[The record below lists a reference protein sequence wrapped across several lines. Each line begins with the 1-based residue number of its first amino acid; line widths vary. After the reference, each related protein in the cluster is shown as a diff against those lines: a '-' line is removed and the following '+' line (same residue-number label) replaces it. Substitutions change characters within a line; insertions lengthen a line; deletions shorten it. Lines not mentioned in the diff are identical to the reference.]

1 MVVISAYFSGSE
13 TGMMTLNRYRL
24 RHMAKQGNRSAKRV
38 EKLLR
43 KPDRLI
49 SLVLI
54 GNNLVNILASAL
66 GTIVGMRLYGDAGVA
81 IATGVLTF
89 VVLVFAEV
97 LPKTIAALYPEKV
110 AYPSSFLL
118 APLQILMMPLVW
130 LLNAITRMLMRM
142 MGIKTDIVV
151 SGSLSKEELRTIVH
165 ESRSQISRRNQDM
178 LLSVLDLEKMTV
190 DDIMVPRSEIIGIDI
205 NDDWKSILRQLS
217 HSPHGRIVLYRDSL
231 DDAISMLRVREAWRL
246 MSEKKEFTK
255 ETMLRAADEIY
266 FVLEGTPLS
275 TQLVKFQR
283 NKKKVGLVVNE
294 YGDIQGLVTVE
305 DILEEIVGD
314 FTTSMS
320 PTLAEEVTPQNDGSV
335 IIDGTANVREI
346 NKAFNWHL
354 PEDDARTVNGV
365 ILEAL
370 EEIPVAGTR
379 VRIGEYDIDI
389 LDVQDNMIKQVKVF
403 PVKPLRECG
412 GVKKRPGIRMLDRD
426 LLRKQK
432 LSFCLR
438 YSHHR
443 RTNCTTVQ
451 RITLLHNAQYVTWRN
466 VIRFH
471 HCDGLMH
478 IRVQWYVSFGD
489 HFNAK
494 LTHNIQHRLQR
505 QLNTF
510 NHRGHIR
517 VSFISHF
524 QRTIQAINHRQQFV
538 DEFLQRE
545 FVSFF
550 NIQFSTT
557 TQVFHFGFYAQNA
570 VTFTGLGFSQLSFEI
585 RNFFIARIHLLS
597 RSFWLNCLNLFV
609 LIHDNFF
616 RGLPSGVFCSL
627 LLMNFSAFFSH
638 SSR

>member
-130 LLNAITRMLMRM
+130 LLNTIMRL

-178 LLSVLDLEKMTV
+178 LLSVLDLEKVSV
-190 DDIMVPRSEIIGIDI
+190 DDIMVPRNEIIGIDI
-205 NDDWKSILRQLS
+205 NDDWKSIERQLT

-246 MSEKKEFTK
+246 MAEKKEFTK
-255 ETMLRAADEIY
+255 EMMLRAADEIY
-266 FVLEGTPLS
+266 YVPEGTPLS
-275 TQLVKFQR
+275 TQLIKFQR

-379 VRIGEYDIDI
+379 VRIEQYDIDI
-389 LDVQDNMIKQVKVF
+389 LDVQENMIKQVKVV
-403 PVKPLRECG
+403 PVKPLRES
-412 GVKKRPGIRMLDRD
+412 V
-426 LLRKQK
+426 
-432 LSFCLR
+432 
-438 YSHHR
+438 
-443 RTNCTTVQ
+443 
-451 RITLLHNAQYVTWRN
+451 A
-466 VIRFH
+466 
-471 HCDGLMH
+471 
-478 IRVQWYVSFGD
+478 
-489 HFNAK
+489 
-494 LTHNIQHRLQR
+494 
-505 QLNTF
+505 
-510 NHRGHIR
+510 
-517 VSFISHF
+517 
-524 QRTIQAINHRQQFV
+524 
-538 DEFLQRE
+538 E
-545 FVSFF
+545 
-550 NIQFSTT
+550 
-557 TQVFHFGFYAQNA
+557 
-570 VTFTGLGFSQLSFEI
+570 
-585 RNFFIARIHLLS
+585 
-597 RSFWLNCLNLFV
+597 
-609 LIHDNFF
+609 
-616 RGLPSGVFCSL
+616 
-627 LLMNFSAFFSH
+627 
-638 SSR
+638 